1 MSSLTR
7 TIAKVILAC
16 SAATALGAAAIAA
29 FGATSYEIDGVS
41 LNLAARPA
49 IRGETS
55 LKVPPFGEI
64 SAYTHK
70 SPVQLSASLER
81 VYPDKIEKVA
91 DEASAENE
99 LIGKIERDAFRTA
112 RAFVVRLIAI
122 AATGGAIGSLLA
134 GRKARYAALG
144 ALVGA
149 IGAAAVLGAAYETYD
164 VNAFRQPRYEGA
176 LTAAP
181 WMTEAL
187 ADRLGALKTFRK
199 EIQEVA
205 GNVHEFYSKVSSW
218 EPIKAG
224 DGDIRVLHVSDI
236 HANPAALDLIS
247 RIAKDYRVAFVI
259 DTGDATDFG
268 TPLEVSFLKRIGDL
282 KLPYLFVPGNHDS
295 PESIAKMKSLANVK
309 VVDGSKIEIEGI
321 SVLGAADPAS
331 STTST
336 VDATEHQLKA
346 AARDFKKLV
355 WKEKPQIA
363 AAHNPTIAK
372 TAFGIAPVVLT
383 GHVHRPYMEIKRGYA
398 FINAGT
404 TGAAGLRTFREDKG
418 LPYALQ
424 ILHFK
429 RNPLRLIAVDTIT
442 VYGLEREFR
451 LERRLIDGLPASV
464 GPARQTGGASSS

>member
-1 MSSLTR
+1 MKRSLKP
-7 TIAKVILAC
+7 IARVVLAC
-16 SAATALGAAAIAA
+16 TAAAALGAAAISA
-29 FGATSYEIDGVS
+29 FGATTYEVDGVS
-41 LNLAARPA
+41 LILAAQPA
-49 IRGETS
+49 VKGETA

-70 SPVQLSASLER
+70 SPVRLSASLER

-91 DEASAENE
+91 DEAKAGNE
-99 LIGKIERDAFRTA
+99 LVAKIERDALVMM
-112 RAFVVRLIAI
+112 RAFVLRLIAI
-122 AATGGAIGSLLA
+122 AGIGGAVGSLLA
-134 GRKARYAALG
+134 GRKPRYAPLG
-144 ALVGA
+144 LLIGSV
-149 IGAAAVLGAAYETYD
+149 GAAAVLGAAYGTYD

-187 ADRLGALKTFRK
+187 ADRLGAFKTFRK

-218 EPIKAG
+218 EPIRAG

-236 HANPAALDLIS
+236 HANPAALDLVS
-247 RIAKDYRVAFVI
+247 RIAKDYRASFII

-282 KLPYLFVPGNHDS
+282 KLPYVFVPGNHDS
-295 PESIAKMKSLANVK
+295 PESISKMKSLPNVR
-309 VVDGSKIEIEGI
+309 VLEVSQVEIAGI
-321 SVLGAADPAS
+321 SVLGIADPAS
-331 STTST
+331 YSAST
-336 VDATEHQLKA
+336 VDADAEQLRTATRNFRKLA
-346 AARDFKKLV
+346 LSKKP
-355 WKEKPQIA
+355 EIA
-363 AAHNPTIAK
+363 AAHNPGVARS
-372 TAFGIAPVVLT
+372 AFGVSPVVLT
-383 GHVHRPYMEIKRGYA
+383 GHAHRPSIEIKGGFA
-398 FINAGT
+398 LINAGS

-429 RNPLRLIAVDTIT
+429 KDPLRLIAVDTVT

-451 LERRLIDGLPASV
+451 LERRLIDGAPKSADASGQSGSV
-464 GPARQTGGASSS
+464 TSN